1 MTVPTQFNL
10 SQPFGKSAF
19 FFKNIFPSIAT

>member
-10 SQPFGKSAF
+10 SQPFW
-19 FFKNIFPSIAT
+19 